1 MCFELLPHGQIFHL
15 GESRA
20 TDGRAF
26 PLIALSFGS
35 QDPQAPTLL
44 LNGGAHGLE
53 RIGSQVVLAF
63 LTSFGEMILW
73 DRLLREA
80 LKNIRIIFLPI
91 LNPLGVLDRR
101 RANPNGVDLMRNS
114 PLDSHE
120 AAFLLGG
127 HRISPRLPWYRGESA
142 ERLEPETQALL
153 NLMESHMLEAP
164 RLITMD
170 FHSGFG
176 VKDQIWF
183 PWAGKKEPFP
193 NLAEMYAL
201 KEAFERTHPHHV
213 YRIEP
218 QSLNYLTQG
227 DIWDHFYIKHRTL
240 HEGRGVYLPLT
251 MEMGSWAWVK
261 KNPLQLMSVLGPY
274 NPMKP
279 HRLKRILRRHNTIF
293 DFMVRAMVSP
303 EVWIPAIDE
312 QRQKYH
318 DRAISEW
325 YSQLEKGNAK

>member
-1 MCFELLPHGQIFHL
+1 MPHGRMYHL

-20 TDGRAF
+20 PDGRAF
-26 PLIALSFGS
+26 PLLAMSFGS
-35 QDPQAPTLL
+35 ADPKAPTLL

-53 RIGSQVVLAF
+53 RIGTQVVLAF

-73 DRLLREA
+73 DRLLQQA
-80 LKNIRIIFLPI
+80 LQNIRIVFLPI
-91 LNPLGVLDRR
+91 LNPIGILDRR

-114 PLDSHE
+114 PLNSE
-120 AAFLLGG
+120 QAPFLLGG

-142 ERLEPETQALL
+142 ERLEPETQALW
-153 NLMESHMLEAP
+153 NLMESQMLEAP

-213 YRIEP
+213 YKIEP

-227 DIWDHFYIKHRTL
+227 DIWDHFYIKHRET
-240 HEGRGVYLPLT
+240 HAQKGVYLPLT

-303 EVWIPAIDE
+303 EVWIPALDE

-318 DRAISEW
+318 DRAIDLW
-325 YSQLEKGNAK
+325 YKEPAT